1 MYHYYLMV
9 FIKHYFI
16 MNKLIFKDFLNGKHM
31 GRWVCALA
39 LLAMTLLMAGCTGN
53 AVMVEY
59 REQGPEPAV
68 YFCIRDDCGKQ
79 LGSLLGK
86 AEKSI
91 HCAFYDLD
99 LGNIISVLGEKSAS
113 VEVKVVL
120 DDEPYEKAL
129 SGPGVVVEERP
140 ASRMHNKFCIVDGM
154 YVWTGS
160 FNPTFTDNTQNE
172 NNGIV
177 MSSLYLARNYEDEFL
192 ELWSG
197 DFSGGDA
204 VEYPLFHHNGMMVE
218 NLFCPEDG
226 CEEKVVS
233 LVSEAQRSV
242 DAMVFSF
249 TSEAIGDAMLL
260 NTNAKVR
267 GLFDASQAGSQY
279 SQFSRLEGFEMDV
292 RKEKGRGKLHH
303 KVFIIDNMTVVTGSY
318 NPTGSGSSRND
329 ENVLIL
335 HDGKVAKRFAEE
347 FNRLWAI
354 NGQ

>member
-1 MYHYYLMV
+1 MAKGLGTALFV
-9 FIKHYFI
+9 
-16 MNKLIFKDFLNGKHM
+16 LSFLL
-31 GRWVCALA
+31 V
-39 LLAMTLLMAGCTGN
+39 GCTGN
-53 AVMVEY
+53 VIVEEY

-68 YFCIRDDCGKQ
+68 YFCIRDDCGRQ
-79 LGSLLGK
+79 LEALLGK

-99 LGNIISVLGEKSAS
+99 LKNLISMLGEKSAS

-120 DDEPYEKAL
+120 DDEPYSGGL
-129 SGPGVVVEERP
+129 SGPGVLVEDKP

-160 FNPTFTDNTQNE
+160 FNPTLTDNTQNE
-172 NNGIV
+172 NNGV
-177 MSSLYLARNYEDEFL
+177 LMSSLYLARNYEAEFQ

-197 DFSGGDA
+197 EFSGGSL
-204 VEYPLFHHNGMMVE
+204 VEYPLFYHNGMMVE
-218 NLFCPEDG
+218 SLFCPEDG
-226 CEEKVVS
+226 CEERVAS
-233 LVSEAQRSV
+233 LVAGAQRSV

-260 NTNAKVR
+260 NAHAKIR
-267 GLFDASQAGSQY
+267 GLFDASQGGSQY

-292 RKEKGRGKLHH
+292 RKEKSKGKLHH

-335 HDGKVAKRFAEE
+335 HDERVAKQFSEE
-347 FNRLWAI
+347 FNRLWAL